1 MFYRFQ
7 PTKTTG
13 SPDEKPQMLHEKIT
27 AFQRE
32 WAARLSRS
40 TRKLP
45 ARRLRALLLLAGTA
59 SSLAAALLIYHGLTS
74 HQPVI
79 HRFDI
84 RLPSL
89 YEPISVP
96 ESPAKQQALDAY
108 LDSLEKAIILDST
121 ENAKLPDSHDASQLH

>member
-7 PTKTTG
+7 PTKTIG
-13 SPDEKPQMLHEKIT
+13 AASEQQQKLREKI
-27 AFQRE
+27 AVFQRG
-32 WAARLSRS
+32 WADRLSRS
-40 TRKLP
+40 ARKLP
-45 ARRLRALLLLAGTA
+45 AKRLRALLLLAGTA
-59 SSLAAALLIYHGLTS
+59 SSLAAALLIYHGLAS

-84 RLPSL
+84 RLPPL
-89 YEPISVP
+89 FEPISVP

-121 ENAKLPDSHDASQLH
+121 ENAKLPDRHDTTHLH